1 MKALSWLMCLAR
13 VLARRIKSMSLPFL
27 LRLQLTALLPSGPTL
42 LSGGPTLLPSG
53 PARRPASMARPTIV
67 MNAATEDALAGVHAP
82 KVTLAP
88 ASETDERGVVAL
100 SSFSPMDVVATIPH
114 GLVLTTPAGEGWA
127 SRLTEQA
134 LACRADRSE
143 RALTTRR
150 RLASWRYAG
159 WSTAAEERISPDER
173 ARFHK
178 DWRSS
183 AGLLTT
189 GSDND
194 VEIYRKF
201 GLPTHP
207 AIDRAAI
214 WLGMLTGVS
223 TPTARDAIE
232 ARGFAF
238 RACRDRLLPLVDL
251 DDLDS
256 LEAADDVLLGGS
268 MRERRERV
276 VASVFSRVVAR
287 AEFLDDG
294 SQVAVVP
301 LHERLAHCGAED
313 GGGNVRLVCGDPRG
327 GSGSEGDVLLVAT
340 RAIAEGE
347 ALTRDFSNVPRV
359 EPRPKLTAQRT
370 GCRKRAPDGEDATAM
385 LLLLQSGV
393 GF

>member
-1 MKALSWLMCLAR
+1 
-13 VLARRIKSMSLPFL
+13 VNQITLPKIML
-27 LRLQLTALLPSGPTL
+27 VVIQLTT
-42 LSGGPTLLPSG
+42 TLLPNG
-53 PARRPASMARPTIV
+53 PTRPLVVTAQPTI
-67 MNAATEDALAGVHAP
+67 MMSAATDDALAGVAAP
-82 KVTLAP
+82 RVVLAP
-88 ASETDERGVVAL
+88 AGKADERGAVAL
-100 SSFSPMDVVATIPH
+100 SPFSPMDVVATVPRE
-114 GLVLTTPAGEGWA
+114 LVLTTPAGEGWA

-134 LACRADRSE
+134 LACRTEDGSE
-143 RALTTRR
+143 EALAMRC

-159 WSTAAEERISPDER
+159 WSTASEERISPEER

-251 DDLDS
+251 DNLDP
-256 LEAADDVLLGGS
+256 LEAADDALLGGS
-268 MRERRERV
+268 ARERRERV
-276 VASVFSRVVAR
+276 AAAVFSRVMAR
-287 AEFLDDG
+287 AAFLDDG
-294 SQVAVVP
+294 NQVAVVP
-301 LHERLAHCGAED
+301 LHERLGHCGGED
-313 GGGNVRLVCGDPRG
+313 DGGNVRLVCGDPRG
-327 GSGSEGDVLLVAT
+327 GGSSEGDVLLVAT
-340 RAIAEGE
+340 RAIAKGE
-347 ALTRDFSNVPRV
+347 ALTRDFSTVPRV
-359 EPRPKLTAQRT
+359 EPRPELSAQRT
-370 GCRKRAPDGEDATAM
+370 GCRMRAPEGEDATGM

-393 GF
+393 GV